1 MKDVK
6 SDDGQFAPLDR
17 PSSPEMDALLGLPFG
32 VLDHGFV
39 RVVDYMGNEAA
50 VVQAARVS
58 YGMGLDTP
66 KRDRS
71 LLRYLM
77 RHAHTSPFEM
87 VEIKLHVKLPVFVA
101 RQWIRHRTAS
111 VNEISGRYTQ
121 LPEEFY
127 LPDLDQLMQQSQD
140 NKQGRGERLSE
151 EDGRDVRN
159 MMEAAGRMDF
169 TRYRGFISA
178 YDLAKE
184 LARINLPL
192 STYTEFYWKIDLH
205 NLLHFLKL
213 RLHDHAQYEIRAY
226 AQPIWNVVQNWL
238 PNIADA
244 FEDYCLNS
252 YTFSEPEI
260 EFLRDMLATVDPSR
274 IGSGVDKLY
283 VDGSSKRE
291 VAELLKQLEIVK

>member
-111 VNEISGRYTQ
+111 VNEISGRYTE

>member
-260 EFLRDMLATVDPSR
+260 EFLRDMLAAVDPSR